1 MYKDMT
7 TEIVLENRRLER
19 ITFHPSPGP
28 LNSLQYWGRFIH
40 PLRVVWNFLIVYL
53 NRFVPSERLKNV
65 LYRWTGMKVGRH
77 CSFGLCAM
85 VDAFYPHLITVGE
98 NCVFGYDSVLLAH
111 EFLQGGLRTGPVVIG
126 NDVTVGTKS
135 TVLPGIVIGDGAVIS
150 AMSLV
155 NKDVPPYTIV
165 GGVPI
170 RVLGTV
176 PESERRAARAGGTPS
191 ASQSPPEERP

>member
-1 MYKDMT
+1 MT
-7 TEIVLENRRLER
+7 TDIVLENRRLER

-28 LNSLQYWGRFIH
+28 LNSLQYWGQFAH
-40 PLRVVWNFLIVYL
+40 PLRVIRNFAIVYL
-53 NRFVPSERLKNV
+53 NRFGPSERLKNA
-65 LYRWTGMKVGRH
+65 LYRWTGMKVGRN

-98 NCVFGYDSVLLAH
+98 NCLFGYDSVLLAH
-111 EFLQGGLRTGPVVIG
+111 EFLQEGLRTGPVVIG
-126 NDVTVGTKS
+126 NDVMIGTKA
-135 TVLPGIVIGDGAVIS
+135 TVLPGVVIGDGAVIS

-170 RVLGTV
+170 RVLGVV
-176 PESERRAARAGGTPS
+176 PESRRRASRAHPAPP
-191 ASQSPPEERP
+191 ASQTTPEERP